1 MKKKYIKTAE
11 GVLVSATP
19 EQIADGKVEKFEV
32 EFPDPVVQDNPMK
45 DLENVI
51 RALAGDTKD
60 AVEKMNAQM
69 AAFAKAQEKGLVLP
83 GPLPSENS
91 QVRTG
96 FENIYEKNAK
106 MAGMTTKEAQDFFG
120 EYDLALQ
127 GKELQDKYHHP
138 NHIIDEPT
146 RIEMAKYYCLLLR
159 SLNDPRAR
167 SLFIDTYGV
176 AKTNIGDSGNTFIM
190 PKPIEAEILA
200 FAREVS
206 ILLQFARVWPMTSDK
221 MGIPAEASSTTVAW
235 GNETPPSDPG
245 ITDIEL
251 SASELSAYSTVRNT
265 TLADTVSDV
274 VGWLNSNLAEAAG
287 QELDN
292 QGFNGTGSPFRGL
305 LIPTYGAYHSVV
317 TESSSIANMEGD
329 DLSKMISKLDG
340 KRKLGARFYMH
351 GEILH
356 YVRILKSDVG
366 VPIWLAG
373 NIAGGMPPGIHGY
386 PYSEV
391 PKMPS
396 TDEANHPF
404 ILFGNLNYYAVG
416 RRLDVATLSVNPYLG
431 WTTNRTSFKLY
442 QRWAM
447 IMGLRQAFVRLL
459 TAESEES

>member
-1 MKKKYIKTAE
+1 MKKKYIKTVE

-19 EQIADGKVEKFEV
+19 EQIADEKLDKFDV
-32 EFPDPVVQDNPMK
+32 EFPDPVVQENPMK

-69 AAFAKAQEKGLVLP
+69 AAYAKAQERGLVLP
-83 GPLPSENS
+83 SSMPPEGSPA
-91 QVRTG
+91 RTG

-106 MAGMTTKEAQDFFG
+106 MAGMTEKEAQECFG
-120 EYDLALQ
+120 EYDLAIQ

-159 SLNDPRAR
+159 SMNDPRVR
-167 SLFIDTYGV
+167 GKFLDTYGM

-206 ILLQFARVWPMTSDK
+206 ILLQYAKIWPMTSDK
-221 MGIPAEASSTTVAW
+221 MGIPAEASSTSVSW
-235 GNETPPSDPG
+235 GNTTPASDPG

-265 TLADTVSDV
+265 TLADTVSDI

-305 LIPTYGAYHSVV
+305 LLATYGAGHDVV
-317 TESSSIANMEGD
+317 SAHASIANVSADE
-329 DLSKMISKLDG
+329 LSEMISHLDG

-356 YVRILKSDVG
+356 YVRILKSVDG
-366 VPIWLAG
+366 VPIWLPG

-431 WTTNRTSFKLY
+431 WETNRTSFKLY

-447 IMGLRQAFVRLL
+447 IMGLRQAFVRLM
-459 TAESEES
+459 TAVTDES